1 MSDLVWI
8 MVAALAAVG
17 GAALAAVFVRRSLQP
32 RVDARI
38 AETTADIERRHA
50 LDLERLRA
58 ALERA
63 EAGRVQLRAE
73 TAAQAAE
80 LAKLRAHLVGT
91 YDEMDRLRALAAI
104 SRDAK
109 PLDTGHAY
117 AATMPMDLPQR

>member
-1 MSDLVWI
+1 MSELVWI
-8 MVAALAAVG
+8 MVAALAAG
-17 GAALAAVFVRRSLQP
+17 AGAALTLAFARRSLQ
-32 RVDARI
+32 RGVDARI
-38 AETTADIERRHA
+38 AETTRDLELRHA
-50 LDLERLRA
+50 QNLERVQ
-58 ALERA
+58 
-63 EAGRVQLRAE
+63 AGFKQADADRVQLRAE

-80 LAKLRAHLVGT
+80 LDKLRAHLVGT